1 MEITDEELAKFIE
14 EDWSFMVQPV
24 EDIRHEAAKRI
35 RELATL
41 RSHSAQ
47 AFAEYM
53 KMSQFSSAT
62 HWDLNESKDIDEAL
76 KRFNEEVK

>member
-41 RSHSAQ
+41 RTHSAQ
-47 AFAEYM
+47 ALLDWAYRNVGTRLYRELD
-53 KMSQFSSAT
+53 A
-62 HWDLNESKDIDEAL
+62 AL
-76 KRFNEEVK
+76 KRFAEQPPT